1 MKQKAKR
8 LSAFVL
14 ALAIILSLTACSDN
28 NTSVTSGTSINESG
42 NESVDNSE
50 GTSESNSDKNENAT
64 AQNTPNKVND
74 ALPQCD
80 PANLEY
86 FVIMK
91 GKEGYYYQA
100 SIKKEENE
108 YFSGLG
114 YFDNATGKTIPLCAK
129 PQCVHEGS
137 DFCTATGGMTHFDKD
152 IFYNGYIYR
161 LGAKYNG
168 NEYIAKL
175 LRADMRGSE
184 LSTVSDIYS
193 GVLDEGGFHPHIN
206 DCVVAH
212 YGKLFFSNSTYEG
225 KKQVHQ
231 LFMVDL
237 ESGESKRIY
246 LPEPENN
253 AIRLYSHYLNF
264 MTADGDW
271 LYYNSREVIFD
282 KPGAYDER
290 NMLQDRT
297 VLYRFNIRTGE
308 TETISAMPD
317 IYSSFTVNNGI
328 IYYTVADRSDN
339 VFSLYSYDIAND
351 KTTTIIDKRQ
361 QEYVDG
367 KYVSSGYK
375 VTVLTDRKYLY
386 VCTMGASGMY
396 RVDRKAD
403 DTDFYIYDLQGNEL
417 MDGLPGL
424 ETLLDKE
431 KEWTYEFYALDGEI
445 YFGYHDSAY
454 WPSHRD
460 EDKFSGMYTIKT
472 EDLINGSRD
481 WTKLYYVN

>member
-8 LSAFVL
+8 LSAFIL
-14 ALAIILSLTACSDN
+14 TAAIILSLTACAEN
-28 NTSVTSGTSINESG
+28 NTSVTSNASI

-50 GTSESNSDKNENAT
+50 GASENNSDKNENVT
-64 AQNTPNKVND
+64 VQNTPNRVND

-100 SIKKEENE
+100 DIEKEEDE

-129 PQCVHEGS
+129 PQCMHDGN
-137 DFCTATGGMTHFDKD
+137 DFCTATGGMDTFDTD
-152 IFYNGYIYR
+152 FLYNGYIYR
-161 LGAKYNG
+161 LGADVVDTEFTLKLLKCDLQG
-168 NEYIAKL
+168 NE
-175 LRADMRGSE
+175 
-184 LSTVSDIYS
+184 LSKVSDIYS
-193 GVLDEGGFHPHIN
+193 GMVEGAYWSPHIN
-206 DCVVAH
+206 DCVVCH
-212 YGKLFFSNSTYEG
+212 YGKMFFTFNMNSASQEQHILY
-225 KKQVHQ
+225 
-231 LFMVDL
+231 MVDI

-253 AIRLYSHYLNF
+253 AIRLYTHYLNF

-290 NMLQDRT
+290 NMLQNRT

-367 KYVSSGYK
+367 KYVSSSHK

-431 KEWTYEFYALDGEI
+431 KEWEYKFYALDGEI
-445 YFGYHDSAY
+445 YFGYHDRAY
-454 WPSHRD
+454 WSSHRD

-481 WTKLYYVN
+481 WTKLYYVY